1 MKAIAYSIKPYEKE
15 SLILANGKKHDL
27 TLISNEL
34 NDKTI
39 LFAAGKE
46 AVIVSDSDLLE
57 IPLLQELWHKGVKF
71 IIIRSR
77 ETARIDLTAATR
89 IGFKI
94 ANVPGKDQSVDATSR
109 SIIRNLNAWEKGKC
123 VGSAC
128 CCDKVYDLAS
138 KKKVNLNHVGL
149 KECN

>member
-39 LFAAGKE
+39 LYAIGKE
-46 AVIVSDSDLLE
+46 AVIVSTSDLLDAP
-57 IPLLQELWHKGVKF
+57 ILQELWQKGVKY
-71 IIIRSR
+71 IIVRSK
-77 ETARIDLTAATR
+77 ETTLIDLKTATR

-94 ANVPGKDQSVDATSR
+94 ANVPGTDQSVDAV
-109 SIIRNLNAWEKGKC
+109 SISVIRNLNAWEKGKC

-138 KKKVNLNHVGL
+138 KKKVSLNHVGI
-149 KECN
+149 KKCN

>member
-34 NDKTI
+34 NEKTMLYAI
-39 LFAAGKE
+39 GKE
-46 AVIVSDSDLLE
+46 AVLVAHTDHLTTAI
-57 IPLLQELWHKGVKF
+57 LQELWQKGVKY
-71 IIIRSR
+71 IIIRSK
-77 ETARIDLTAATR
+77 ETTCIDLTVATR

-94 ANVPGKDQSVDATSR
+94 ANVPGQDQSIDAISL
-109 SIIRNLNAWEKGKC
+109 SVIRNLNVWEKGKC

-138 KKKVNLNHVGL
+138 KKKVNVSHAGI

>member
-39 LFAAGKE
+39 LYAIGKE
-46 AVIVSDSDLLE
+46 AVIVSQLDLLDAP
-57 IPLLQELWHKGVKF
+57 ILQELWQKSVKY
-71 IIIRSR
+71 IIVRSK
-77 ETARIDLTAATR
+77 ETSRIDLTVATR

-94 ANVPGKDQSVDATSR
+94 ANVPGSDQSVDAISR
-109 SIIRNLNAWEKGKC
+109 SIIRNLNAWENGKC

-128 CCDKVYDLAS
+128 CCEKVYDLAS